1 MAQKK
6 EKLQSIAIIRAF
18 SITLVV
24 AFHAYGMMYANHFP
38 KLKEIYHSTYFTI
51 NQFYFINI
59 AMPMFV
65 FVSGYLLSLIHI

>member
-59 AMPMFV
+59 AT
-65 FVSGYLLSLIHI
+65 VSYTHLTLPTNSRV

>member
-38 KLKEIYHSTYFTI
+38 K
-51 NQFYFINI
+51 
-59 AMPMFV
+59 
-65 FVSGYLLSLIHI
+65 